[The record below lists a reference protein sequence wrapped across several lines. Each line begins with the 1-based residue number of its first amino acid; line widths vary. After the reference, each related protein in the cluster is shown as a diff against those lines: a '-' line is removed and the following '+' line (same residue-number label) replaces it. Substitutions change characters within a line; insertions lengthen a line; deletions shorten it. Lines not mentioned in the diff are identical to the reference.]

1 MKSKAFIRYYCLS
14 CLGVLVA
21 SFYPLWMGVKVITDM
36 IVNGT
41 VLKEEYPKYIIPYT
55 PICISLLIC
64 VLLMP
69 LFFRVF
75 KRLAFLGSAITSSV
89 LFFSSELLFEQ
100 RVVVSSSEI
109 VSTLEDWQ
117 MFMCY
122 IPPDS
127 VSVTHKTQTAVDILM
142 GNYNPAFKLH
152 FYVISIVLILTILG
166 CIYGFAQIIAM
177 GKKERF
183 KPLILQSVCSFI
195 FLVLCVLA
203 CFTAFWRDGSLQV
216 SPLSA
221 FLMSLFF
228 ITLGVVSGLFLTSF
242 VLGKSKLLSVFL
254 PAVLSSFMTLV
265 MYIGEMI
272 LLNGHLY
279 SFGSGF
285 IFKSIPRI
293 ILAPID
299 ILIIIISGLTTA
311 VISSLFNKKQ

>member
-1 MKSKAFIRYYCLS
+1 
-14 CLGVLVA
+14 
-21 SFYPLWMGVKVITDM
+21 
-36 IVNGT
+36 
-41 VLKEEYPKYIIPYT
+41 
-55 PICISLLIC
+55 
-64 VLLMP
+64 
-69 LFFRVF
+69 
-75 KRLAFLGSAITSSV
+75 
-89 LFFSSELLFEQ
+89 
-100 RVVVSSSEI
+100 
-109 VSTLEDWQ
+109 
-117 MFMCY
+117 
-122 IPPDS
+122 
-127 VSVTHKTQTAVDILM
+127 
-142 GNYNPAFKLH
+142 
-152 FYVISIVLILTILG
+152 
-166 CIYGFAQIIAM
+166 M